1 MVKMQGKHMAK
12 SFLEEHRWDL
22 CKSFLERADTSADIS
37 RALLF
42 TASGAGVAFAI
53 QQIEADERGHLIAAI
68 FFAAS
73 IVMLYWSWDRQKVKA
88 RKRFTLLRDEGVNAY
103 LENENEV
110 ASNRRL
116 DWIAFLLLAIGASIE
131 AGLAYIVVD

>member
-1 MVKMQGKHMAK
+1 MQGKHMAK

-22 CKSFLERADTSADIS
+22 CKSFLERADRSADIS

-73 IVMLYWSWDRQKVKA
+73 IVMLSWSWDPQKVKA

>member
-1 MVKMQGKHMAK
+1 MAK

-22 CKSFLERADTSADIS
+22 CKSFLDRADKSSDIS

-53 QQIEADERGHLIAAI
+53 QQIEGDERGHLIAAF
-68 FFAAS
+68 FFAAA

-103 LENENEV
+103 LENEKE
-110 ASNRRL
+110 ARSNRGL
-116 DWIAFLLLAIGASIE
+116 DWIAFILLAIGAFIE
-131 AGLAYIVVD
+131 AGLAYVVVD

>member
-22 CKSFLERADTSADIS
+22 CKSFLERADKSADIS
-37 RALLF
+37 RVLLF

-53 QQIEADERGHLIAAI
+53 QQIEGDERGHLIAAS
-68 FFAAS
+68 FFAVA
-73 IVMLYWSWDRQKVKA
+73 IFMLYLSWDRQKVKA

-103 LENENEV
+103 LENEKETR
-110 ASNRRL
+110 SNRGL
-116 DWIAFLLLAIGASIE
+116 DWIAFILLAIGAFIE
-131 AGLAYIVVD
+131 AGLAYVVVD